1 MNTATSNVEYHVK
14 GVGYKRTVFT
24 SFKDNVTVVRL
35 EADQTGKLDFNVAY
49 AGCNKSNIEKLTS
62 NVLYDEH
69 TVKATMGPARD
80 KCENVENKLNLCTY
94 LRIVDTD
101 GAITNDNVNIYAQG
115 TVGAATNAPR
125 LNVTGA
131 TYATIIISQA
141 TNFKKY
147 DDVSGDASASALAY
161 LKLTR
166 TARKIMLQR
175 FRIMNLSTGHS
186 LTVWT

>member
-1 MNTATSNVEYHVK
+1 
-14 GVGYKRTVFT
+14 
-24 SFKDNVTVVRL
+24 
-35 EADQTGKLDFNVAY
+35 
-49 AGCNKSNIEKLTS
+49 
-62 NVLYDEH
+62 
-69 TVKATMGPARD
+69 MGPARD

-101 GAITNDNVNIYAQG
+101 GTITNDNVNIYAQG

-161 LKLTR
+161 LEAYENCK
-166 TARKIMLQR
+166 KDY
-175 FRIMNLSTGHS
+175 LSTGHS